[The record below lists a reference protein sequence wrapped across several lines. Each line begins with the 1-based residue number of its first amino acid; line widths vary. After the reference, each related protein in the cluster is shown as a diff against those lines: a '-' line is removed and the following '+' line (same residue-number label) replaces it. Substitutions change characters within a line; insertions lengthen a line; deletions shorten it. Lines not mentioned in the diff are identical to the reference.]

1 MDLGLKNK
9 VGIVLASSKGL
20 GKASALALAREGC
33 NLALC
38 ARGGEALKN
47 TADEIRKETGVAV
60 FTRQLDVQNREMMR
74 GFIQEVLE
82 EYGAIHVLVTNSGGP
97 PPGTSRSLGDEEW
110 DEAVHSTLMV
120 AINWSR
126 AISPQM
132 VKQEWGRIVHI
143 TSISVKQPIDG
154 LILSNTMRVGVV
166 GYAKSV
172 SRELA
177 PHNILVNTVCPGS
190 YHTDRL
196 KSLAE
201 TRAKAVGS
209 TAEEAFKHMAADIP
223 LGRIGDPQEMGD
235 VVAFLASERASYL
248 TGATIQ
254 VDGGVYRGM
263 M

>member
-9 VGIVLASSKGL
+9 VAVILASSKGL
-20 GKASALALAREGC
+20 GKASAFSLAREGC

-38 ARGGEALKN
+38 ARGGEALKQ

-74 GFIQEVLE
+74 GFIQEVTE

-110 DEAVHSTLMV
+110 DEAVQSTLMV
-120 AINWSR
+120 AIDWTR
-126 AISPQM
+126 AVAPLMI
-132 VKQEWGRIVHI
+132 KQEWGRIVHI

-177 PHNILVNTVCPGS
+177 PHNILVNTLCPGS
-190 YHTDRL
+190 FHTDRL
-196 KSLAE
+196 RALAE
-201 TRAKAVGS
+201 NRASATGS
-209 TAEEAFKHMAADIP
+209 TAEEAFKHMAADVP
-223 LGRIGDPQEMGD
+223 LGRIGDAREMGD
-235 VVAFLASERASYL
+235 VVAFLSSERASYM
-248 TGATIQ
+248 TGTTIQ